1 MVSKLRNILKAK
13 TEGKATSADT
23 AGSEGVDDGGIMFFN
38 AEENNTGSGTLRIN
52 PSPFYVH

>member
-38 AEENNTGSGTLRIN
+38 AEENNTGSGKL
-52 PSPFYVH
+52 SPFYLY